1 MSFPAVVTAGDRRA
15 SKAVHGES
23 KVYLEVSGRPL
34 VAHIVRVLQ
43 AVPEISEVWVVGD
56 AARLQAVFS
65 RPELR
70 RELSK
75 PLHIVPQFRNL
86 YENGWETF
94 RRLLPGAPLEGRDP
108 LPEDRERRVLYVSG
122 DLPFATPQEISEF
135 VRRSLEA
142 GCDYALGLVTEE
154 SLEAFYPSARGEP
167 GIRMAYFNLREGR
180 FRQSNLHLIKPAAI
194 ANRYYVEEMY
204 EHRYQREF
212 GSIASL
218 AWRLLWTER
227 GGFTVLWY
235 FALMHLAGLADR
247 RGWRGLSDWVRNLIP
262 IRRIE
267 RGCSSMIGGSFQ
279 FIPTGVGG
287 CAVDIDNDDDYDAT
301 LARYTEWSKAQRER
315 AERLHGPVA
324 LPAPP
329 AAPVEIDVRGVGN
342 G

>member
-1 MSFPAVVTAGDRRA
+1 
-15 SKAVHGES
+15 
-23 KVYLEVSGRPL
+23 
-34 VAHIVRVLQ
+34 
-43 AVPEISEVWVVGD
+43 VGD
-56 AARLQAVFS
+56 SARLEAVLS
-65 RPELR
+65 RPDVQRL
-70 RELSK
+70 LSK

-94 RRLLPGAPLEGRDP
+94 RRLLPGAPPEGRDP
-108 LPEDRERRVLYVSG
+108 GPSDHDQRVLYVSG

-135 VRRSLEA
+135 VRLTLEA
-142 GCDYALGLVTEE
+142 GCDYGCGLVTEA
-154 SLEAFYPSARGEP
+154 SMVPFYPTAPGEP
-167 GIRMAYFNLREGR
+167 GIRMAYFNVREGR

-218 AWRLLWTER
+218 AWRLMWTER

-247 RGWRGLSDWVRNLIP
+247 RGWRGLADGVRSMIP

-287 CAVDIDNDDDYDAT
+287 CALDIDNDHDYDVA
-301 LARYTEWSKAQRER
+301 LARYGEWSKAQRDR
-315 AERLHGPVA
+315 AERLHGPPA
-324 LPAPP
+324 LPPPPGAPI
-329 AAPVEIDVRGVGN
+329 EIDVRRGDDG
-342 G
+342 